1 MNTGFLARL
10 AGLILAAMLV
20 TPAQAQESAARG
32 FPSRPIRFVTGNQTG
47 GGTDLLARAVS
58 QRLSERLGQ
67 PVVVENKPGADGI
80 IAADY
85 VAKSAPDGY
94 TLLVGTDGQMTLNPG
109 LYARVPYD
117 PVKDFIPVIQLSSN
131 PVVFAVHP
139 KFPAKTMADLIAMA
153 KARPGT
159 LFYASGA
166 ASFRVT
172 TELFKLQTGT
182 NIVHVPYKGGAP
194 SVAAAIAGEVPL
206 VVTATSSV
214 LAQLRAGQGRAL
226 AVTSPRRTPL
236 LPDVPTMAEA
246 GVANFEVVTMQ
257 GLFAPARTPHAIV
270 VKLYNELSVVL
281 KQNDVKER
289 FAFLGLDTG
298 GMASAEY
305 GALLEAN
312 LAKWTKLLRDLNI
325 RAQ

>member
-1 MNTGFLARL
+1 MTRARL
-10 AGLILAAMLV
+10 PRLLALALFIA
-20 TPAQAQESAARG
+20 TAQAGAQNYPAK
-32 FPSRPIRFVTGNQTG
+32 PVKFVTGNQTG

-58 QRLSERLGQ
+58 QRLSEQLGQ

-80 IAADY
+80 IAAEF
-85 VAKSAPDGY
+85 VAKSPPDGY

-109 LYARVPYD
+109 LYAKIPYD
-117 PVKDFIPVIQLSSN
+117 PIKDFVPIIQLASN

-153 KARPGT
+153 KAKPGT

-172 TELFKLQTGT
+172 AELFKIQAGI

-194 SVAAAIAGEVPL
+194 SVTAVVAGDVPL

-214 LAQLRAGQGRAL
+214 LAQLKTGQLRAL
-226 AVTSPRRTPL
+226 AVTSAKRTSL
-236 LPDVPTMAEA
+236 LPEVPTVAESGGPEFDA
-246 GVANFEVVTMQ
+246 VTMQ
-257 GLFAPARTPHAIV
+257 GLFAPVKTPRPVVDRLYTELAAI
-270 VKLYNELSVVL
+270 L

-289 FAFLGLDTG
+289 LAILGLDAG

-305 GALLEAN
+305 AARLKAN
-312 LAKWTKLLRDLNI
+312 LTEWTKLLKDLDI
-325 RAQ
+325 RAN

>member
-1 MNTGFLARL
+1 MKTGEKTLGLFLAL
-10 AGLILAAMLV
+10 ALAFAFG
-20 TPAQAQESAARG
+20 ESAAQSY
-32 FPSRPIRFVTGNQTG
+32 PSKPIRFVTGNQTG

-58 QRLSERLGQ
+58 QRLSEQLGQ
-67 PVVVENKPGADGI
+67 QVIVENKPGADGI

-85 VAKSAPDGY
+85 VAKSASDGY
-94 TLLVGTDGQMTLNPG
+94 TFLVGTDGQMTLNPG
-109 LYARVPYD
+109 LYAKVPYD
-117 PVKDFIPVIQLSSN
+117 PIKDFIPVIQLSSN

-139 KFPAKTMADLIAMA
+139 KFPATKITDLIAMA
-153 KARPGT
+153 KAKPGA

-172 TELFKLQTGT
+172 AELFKLQTGV

-194 SVAAAIAGEVPL
+194 SVSAAIAGEVAV

-214 LAQLRAGQGRAL
+214 LAQLRTGQLRAL
-226 AVTSPRRTPL
+226 VVTSPKRTPL
-236 LPDVPTMAEA
+236 LPDVPTMAES

-257 GLFAPARTPHAIV
+257 GLFAPAKTPRAIV
-270 VKLYNELSVVL
+270 DKVYNELSLVL
-281 KQNDVKER
+281 KLNDVKER
-289 FAFLGLDTG
+289 FAFLGLDPG

-312 LAKWTKLLRDLNI
+312 LAKWTKVLRDLNI
-325 RAQ
+325 RAE